1 MERLK
6 KLKNYIQT
14 FILAVSHDS
23 VGIYAAYASFFIIIS
38 AIPFAMLL
46 LSLVKFFVPDYVN
59 TALMMNGVRALAPHS
74 IYNFLHTIVAELMN
88 RSSTASIVSVTAI
101 TTLWSASK
109 GFWGLYQGLN
119 NVHKPEKMPNYFYA
133 RILSIFYTVI
143 FIFIL
148 LLTIIVFAF
157 GDAVQGLLNTH
168 LPSVA
173 AIVREFM
180 NAKIIIFGI
189 VLTFTFAAMYK
200 ILPRKKITLRSQ
212 LPGAACAAAGW
223 MLFTYFYSIY
233 IENFSNYSYIYGSL
247 TAVVLLMLW
256 LFFCMNIF
264 LYGAELNVLKE
275 NKFNKI

>member
-6 KLKNYIQT
+6 KLKNYIIT
-14 FILAVSHDS
+14 FITAVSRDS

-46 LSLVKFFVPDYVN
+46 LSLVKFFVPDYIN

-74 IYNFLHTIVAELMN
+74 IYNFLHTIVEELMN
-88 RSSTASIVSVTAI
+88 RSSTASIISVTAI

-133 RILSIFYTVI
+133 RILSVFYTVI

-168 LPSVA
+168 LPSV
-173 AIVREFM
+173 
-180 NAKIIIFGI
+180 
-189 VLTFTFAAMYK
+189 YK

-212 LPGAACAAAGW
+212 LPGALCAASGW

-233 IENFSNYSYIYGSL
+233 IDNFSNYSYIYGSL

-264 LYGAELNVLKE
+264 LYGAELNVLAE
-275 NKFNKI
+275 DKFNKN